1 MTLRIR
7 NVKNKEEIL
16 DSSKYLIK
24 EPFKYIGKYKDLF
37 GNNNPIYLEI
47 GCGKGQFLIE
57 NAINNPNINYL
68 GIERFDS
75 IIAKAL
81 LKIPSNINNLYII
94 RMNAIEIEKVFNHE
108 ITLMYLNFSDPWPKT
123 RHKERRLTSTTFLN
137 RYKNIFKDNI
147 TIIQKTDNEGLFISS
162 IESFSF
168 NNYILSD
175 ISFNLHQE
183 QNNIITTEYED
194 KFIKENKNIYYL
206 KAIKMSK

>member
-68 GIERFDS
+68 GIERYDS